1 MDTDQKG
8 LLMERKRQGCLSILL
23 VLGIIGSTLVML
35 AGLGVALWVIVN
47 YFTTHSAALVLPEEL
62 APLAPFVALGIASM
76 VISGVLSMG
85 QLVAMLAIWSWKK
98 WGLYLLGVV
107 ALASVLQN
115 VWSSTQFG
123 QSGSSSVWGIF
134 ITFLAFGLVALFVLT
149 HWRLYE

>member
-1 MDTDQKG
+1 MDTDQEG
-8 LLMERKRQGCLSILL
+8 LLMARKRQGCLSILL
-23 VLGIIGSTLVML
+23 VLGIIGSTLGML

-47 YFTTHSAALVLPEEL
+47 YFTTNSAALVLPEEL
-62 APLAPFVALGIASM
+62 APLAPVVALGIASM

-85 QLVAMLAIWSWKK
+85 QLVAMLAIWNWKK

-134 ITFLAFGLVALFVLT
+134 IAFLAFGLVALFVLT
-149 HWRLYE
+149 RWRLYE